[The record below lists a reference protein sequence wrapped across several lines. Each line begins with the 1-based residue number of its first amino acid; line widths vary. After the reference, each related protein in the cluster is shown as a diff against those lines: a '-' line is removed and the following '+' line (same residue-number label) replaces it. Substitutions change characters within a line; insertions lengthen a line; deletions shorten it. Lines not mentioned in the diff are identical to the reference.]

1 VFFNLFRIQKNIKLM
16 PKITLPDGNS
26 LNFDNHVTGL
36 QVAEKISKSLAKQAM
51 VISVNGE
58 LKDLDYKISSDC
70 SVKIFTSKNEEGLD
84 TIRHDTAHIL
94 AMAVQELF
102 PGTQVTIGP
111 VIENGFY
118 YDFAR
123 KQPFTEEDLL
133 KIENKM
139 KEIVDRDEIT
149 KREVWN
155 RERAIK
161 HFRDKGEIYKAEL
174 IESIPAG
181 EEVSIYFH
189 GDWHDL
195 CRGPHLAST
204 GKIGKFFKL
213 MKVSGAYWRGDSNNE
228 MLQRIYGTSWAT
240 QKDLDDYLKRI
251 EEAEKRDHRKLGK
264 EMDLF
269 HFREESP
276 GSVFWHEKGW
286 TLFQKLISYMRSRQD
301 DAGYKEVNTPE
312 VLDRSLWEKSGHWE
326 KYGEHMYT
334 STTPDEKVFAI
345 KPMNCPGHVQVF
357 NQGLKSYRDLPL
369 RISEFGKVHR
379 YEPSGS
385 LHGLLRV
392 RAFTQD
398 DAHIF
403 CTEDQITSECLIVT
417 NLILDIYKEL
427 GFENVILK
435 YSDRPDLRVGDDSV
449 WDKAESALLDA
460 VKASKLEYT
469 INKGEGA
476 FYGPKIEFVLRDA
489 IGRDWQCGTLQ
500 VDLNLPGRLD
510 ASYVDKDGI
519 KKVPVMLHRALFGSL
534 ERFIGILIEHYAG
547 KFPFWISPLQ
557 TVVIP
562 ISEDFEN
569 YAAEVANKIK
579 KAGISSAVDLKK
591 HNLNY
596 KIRDHSLA
604 KIPLLLICGKKEVDS
619 NSVTI
624 RRLDSNKQENMDLDL
639 FLKTFSALNKASS
652 N

>member
-1 VFFNLFRIQKNIKLM
+1 M
-16 PKITLPDGNS
+16 PTIILPDGNN
-26 LNFDNHVTGL
+26 LEFPKKVTGL
-36 QVAEKISKSLAKQAM
+36 EVAEKISKSLAKQAM
-51 VISVNGE
+51 VISIDGE
-58 LKDLDYKISSDC
+58 LKDLDFVIENNC
-70 SVKIFTSKNEEGLD
+70 SVKIFTSKNEEGLE

-94 AMAVQELF
+94 AMAVQEIF

-111 VIENGFY
+111 IIENGFY

-123 KQPFTEEDLL
+123 KEPFTEEDLK
-133 KIENKM
+133 KIEEKM
-139 KEIVDRDEIT
+139 KEIVDRDEKT
-149 KREVWN
+149 KREVWD
-155 RERAIK
+155 RDKAIK
-161 HFRDKGEIYKAEL
+161 HFKKKGETYKAEL
-174 IESIPAG
+174 IESIPKG

-189 GDWHDL
+189 GEWHDL
-195 CRGPHLAST
+195 CRGPHLSST

-213 MKVSGAYWRGDSNNE
+213 TKVSGAYWRGDSNNE
-228 MLQRIYGTSWAT
+228 MLQRIYGTSWAS
-240 QKDLDDYLKRI
+240 QKDLDSYLKRI

-286 TLFQKLISYMRSRQD
+286 SLFQKLINYMRTRQD
-301 DAGYKEVNTPE
+301 AAGYKEVNTPE
-312 VLDRSLWEKSGHWE
+312 ILDRLLWEKSGHWE
-326 KYGEHMYT
+326 KYGENMYT
-334 STTPDEKVFAI
+334 SQTPDEKVFAI
-345 KPMNCPGHVQVF
+345 KPMNCPGHIQVF

-369 RISEFGKVHR
+369 RITEFGKVHR
-379 YEPSGS
+379 YEPSGA

-403 CTEDQITSECLIVT
+403 CSEEQITDECLNVT
-417 NLILDIYKEL
+417 NLILNIYKDL

-435 YSDRPDLRVGDDSV
+435 YADRPEVRVGDDKI
-449 WDKAESALLDA
+449 WDKAEASLLEA
-460 VKASKLEYT
+460 VKASKLEYS

-510 ASYVDKDGI
+510 ASYVDKDGT

-534 ERFIGILIEHYAG
+534 ERFIGILIENYAG

-562 ISEDFEN
+562 ISEEFDD
-569 YAAEVANKIK
+569 YAIEVSKQIK
-579 KAGISSAVDLKK
+579 KVGISSIVDLKK

-624 RRLDSNKQENMDLDL
+624 RKLDSNKQENMELNL
-639 FLKTFSALNKASS
+639 FLKTFSALNKAPS

>member
-1 VFFNLFRIQKNIKLM
+1 M
-16 PKITLPDGNS
+16 PIITLPDGNNLS
-26 LNFDNHVTGL
+26 FPDKVTGL
-36 QVAEKISKSLAKQAM
+36 DVAEKISKSLAKQAM
-51 VISVNGE
+51 VISVDGN
-58 LKDLDYKISSDC
+58 LKDLDFLIEKDC
-70 SVKIFTSKNEEGLD
+70 SIKIFTSKNPEGLE

-111 VIENGFY
+111 VIESGFY

-123 KQPFTEEDLL
+123 KEPFTEDDLE

-139 KEIVDRDEIT
+139 KEIVDRNEIT
-149 KREVWN
+149 KREVW
-155 RERAIK
+155 ERNKAIS
-161 HFRDKGEIYKAEL
+161 HFKEKGETYKAEL
-174 IESIPAG
+174 IEAIP
-181 EEVSIYFH
+181 ENEDVSIYFH
-189 GDWHDL
+189 GEWHDL
-195 CRGPHLAST
+195 CRGPHLSST

-213 MKVSGAYWRGDSNNE
+213 TKVSGAYWRGDSNNE

-240 QKDLDDYLKRI
+240 QKDLDEYLKRI

-286 TLFQKLISYMRSRQD
+286 ALFQKLINYMRGRQD
-301 DAGYKEVNTPE
+301 AAGYKEVNTPE
-312 VLDRSLWEKSGHWE
+312 ILDRQLWEKSGHWE
-326 KYGEHMYT
+326 KYGENMYT
-334 STTPDEKVFAI
+334 SETPDEKIFAI
-345 KPMNCPGHVQVF
+345 KPMNCPGHIQVF

-369 RISEFGKVHR
+369 RITEFGKVHR
-379 YEPSGS
+379 YEPSGA

-403 CTEDQITSECLIVT
+403 CSEDQITSECLEVT
-417 NLILDIYKEL
+417 NLILDIYKDL

-435 YSDRPDLRVGDDSV
+435 YADRPDVRVGGDEV
-449 WDKAESALLDA
+449 WDKAEASLLEA
-460 VKASKLEYT
+460 VKASKLEYS

-510 ASYVDKDGI
+510 ASYVDKDGT

-534 ERFIGILIEHYAG
+534 ERFIGILIENYAG

-562 ISEDFEN
+562 ISEEFDD
-569 YAAEVANKIK
+569 YAIEVSKKIK
-579 KAGISSAVDLKK
+579 QVGISSNVDLKK

-624 RRLDSNKQENMDLDL
+624 RRLDSNKQENMDLNL

>member
-1 VFFNLFRIQKNIKLM
+1 M
-16 PKITLPDGNS
+16 PTITLPDGNN
-26 LNFDNHVTGL
+26 LVFPNEVTGL
-36 QVAEKISKSLAKQAM
+36 EVAEKISKSLAKQAM
-51 VISVNGE
+51 VIAVNGE
-58 LKDLDYKISSDC
+58 LKDLDFVIDKDC
-70 SVKIFTSKNEEGLD
+70 TVKIFTSKNEEGLE

-123 KQPFTEEDLL
+123 KEPFTENDLT
-133 KIENKM
+133 KIEDKM
-139 KEIVDRDEIT
+139 KKIVDQDVLT
-149 KREVWN
+149 KREVWS
-155 RERAIK
+155 
-161 HFRDKGEIYKAEL
+161 RDKAIEHFKNKGEVYKAQL
-174 IESIPAG
+174 IESIPKE

-189 GDWHDL
+189 GEWHDL
-195 CRGPHLAST
+195 CRGPHLSST

-213 MKVSGAYWRGDSNNE
+213 MKVSGAYWRGDSKNE

-240 QKDLDDYLKRI
+240 QKDLDEYLKRL

-286 TLFQKLISYMRSRQD
+286 ALFQKLINYMRARQNA
-301 DAGYKEVNTPE
+301 AGYKEVNTPE
-312 VLDRSLWEKSGHWE
+312 VLDRLLWEKSGHWE
-326 KYGEHMYT
+326 KYGENMYT
-334 STTPDEKVFAI
+334 SETPDKKVFAI
-345 KPMNCPGHVQVF
+345 KPMNCPGHIQVF

-369 RISEFGKVHR
+369 RITEFGKVHR
-379 YEPSGS
+379 YEPSGA

-403 CTEDQITSECLIVT
+403 CSEDQITSECLNVT
-417 NLILDIYKEL
+417 NLILDIYKDL
-427 GFENVILK
+427 GFKNVILK
-435 YSDRPDLRVGDDSV
+435 YADRPEVRVGDDEV
-449 WDKAESALLDA
+449 WDKAEKSLLEA
-460 VKASKLEYT
+460 VKASKLEYSV
-469 INKGEGA
+469 NKGEGA

-510 ASYVDKDGI
+510 ASYVDKDGM

-562 ISEDFEN
+562 ISEEFDD
-569 YAAEVANKIK
+569 YAIEVSKKIRE
-579 KAGISSAVDLKK
+579 GGMSSFVDLKK

-639 FLKTFSALNKASS
+639 FLKTFSALNKVSS

>member
-1 VFFNLFRIQKNIKLM
+1 M
-16 PKITLPDGNS
+16 PLITLPDGNS
-26 LNFDNHVTGL
+26 IQFPNKVTGL
-36 QVAEKISKSLAKQAM
+36 EVAEKISKSLSKQAM
-51 VISVNGE
+51 VISVDDE
-58 LKDLDYKISSDC
+58 LKDLSYIIEKDC
-70 SVKIFTSKNEEGLD
+70 SIKIFTSKDKEGLE
-84 TIRHDTAHIL
+84 TIRHDTAHIT

-102 PGTQVTIGP
+102 PATQVTIGP
-111 VIENGFY
+111 IIENGFY
-118 YDFAR
+118 YDFSR
-123 KQPFTEEDLL
+123 KEPFTEEDLN

-139 KEIVDRDEIT
+139 KEIVDRDVPT
-149 KREVWN
+149 TREVWSRN
-155 RERAIK
+155 KAIS
-161 HFRDKGEIYKAEL
+161 HFKEKGEIYKAEI
-174 IESIPAG
+174 IESIPQG
-181 EEVSIYFH
+181 EDVSIYFH

-195 CRGPHLAST
+195 CRGPHLSST
-204 GKIGKFFKL
+204 GKVGKYFKL
-213 MKVSGAYWRGDSNNE
+213 TKVSGAYWRGDSNNE
-228 MLQRIYGTSWAT
+228 MLQRIYGTSWASK
-240 QKDLDDYLKRI
+240 KDLDEYLKRI

-264 EMDLF
+264 EMNLF

-286 TLFQKLISYMRSRQD
+286 KLFQKLVAYMRGRQD
-301 DAGYKEVNTPE
+301 KAGYKEVNTPE
-312 VLDRSLWEKSGHWE
+312 VLDRTLWEKSGHWE

-334 STTPDEKVFAI
+334 SETPDAKIFAI

-379 YEPSGS
+379 YEPSGA

-403 CTEDQITSECLIVT
+403 CTEDQITEECLIVT
-417 NLILDIYKEL
+417 NLILDIYKDL

-435 YSDRPDLRVGDDSV
+435 YSDRPDLRVGDDSI
-449 WDKAESALLDA
+449 WDKAEKALLDA
-460 VKASKLEYT
+460 VKASKLEYK

-510 ASYVDKDGI
+510 ASFVDNDGA

-534 ERFIGILIEHYAG
+534 ERFIGILIENYAG
-547 KFPFWISPLQ
+547 KFPFWIAPLQ
-557 TVVIP
+557 VVVIP
-562 ISEDFEN
+562 ISEEFDV
-569 YAAEVANKIK
+569 YAKEVNEKINH
-579 KAGISSAVDLKK
+579 AGISSEVDLKN

-596 KIRDHSLA
+596 KIREHSLS
-604 KIPLLLICGKKEVDS
+604 KIPLLLICGKKEVDR

-624 RRLDSNKQENMDLDL
+624 RRLNTNKQENMELNL
-639 FLKTFSALNKASS
+639 FLKKFSALNKAPS

>member
-1 VFFNLFRIQKNIKLM
+1 MLN
-16 PKITLPDGNS
+16 ITLPDGNK
-26 LNFDNHVTGL
+26 LNFEKKVTGL
-36 QVAEKISKSLAKQAM
+36 EIAERISKSLSKSALI
-51 VISVNGE
+51 ISIDGK
-58 LKDLDYKISSDC
+58 LKDLNTVIEKDC
-70 SVKIFTSKNEEGLD
+70 TVKIFTSKDKEGLE
-84 TIRHDTAHIL
+84 TIRHDTAHVL

-111 VIENGFY
+111 VIEDGFY

-123 KQPFTEEDLL
+123 KEPFTEEDLK
-133 KIENKM
+133 KIEDRM
-139 KEIVDRDEIT
+139 KEIVDRDEKT
-149 KREVWN
+149 KREVWD
-155 RERAIK
+155 RDKAIN
-161 HFRDKGEIYKAEL
+161 HFKKKGEIYKAEL
-174 IESIPAG
+174 IESIPKG

-189 GDWHDL
+189 GEWHDL
-195 CRGPHLAST
+195 CRGPHLSST

-213 MKVSGAYWRGDSNNE
+213 TKVSGAYWRGDSNNE
-228 MLQRIYGTSWAT
+228 MLQRIYGTSWAN
-240 QKDLDDYLKRI
+240 QKDLDSYLKRI

-286 TLFQKLISYMRSRQD
+286 ALFQKLIDYMRMKQD
-301 DAGYKEVNTPE
+301 MAGYKEINTPE
-312 VLDRSLWEKSGHWE
+312 VLDRTLWEKSGHWE
-326 KYGEHMYT
+326 KFGENMYT

-345 KPMNCPGHVQVF
+345 KPMNCPGCVEVF
-357 NQGLKSYRDLPL
+357 NQGLKSYKDLPL
-369 RISEFGKVHR
+369 KMSEFGKVHR
-379 YEPSGS
+379 YEPSGA

-403 CTEDQITSECLIVT
+403 CTEEQITEECLIVT
-417 NLILDIYKEL
+417 NLILEIYKDL

-435 YSDRPDLRVGDDSV
+435 YSDRPEKRVGDDSV
-449 WDKAESALLDA
+449 WDKAEAALLSA
-460 VKASKLEYT
+460 VKATKLEYS

-500 VDLNLPGRLD
+500 VDFNLPGRLG
-510 ASYVDKDGI
+510 ASYVEKDGT
-519 KKVPVMLHRALFGSL
+519 KKIPVMLHRALFGSL
-534 ERFIGILIEHYAG
+534 ERFIGILIENYAG

-562 ISEDFEN
+562 ISEEFND
-569 YAAEVANKIK
+569 YAKKVSNQIK
-579 KAGISSAVDLKK
+579 QAGMSSVVDLKN

-604 KIPLLLICGKKEVDS
+604 KIPILLICGKKEVDS

-624 RRLDSNKQENMDLDL
+624 RRLDSNKQENMELNT
-639 FLKTFSALNKASS
+639 FLKKFSALNKAPS

>member
-1 VFFNLFRIQKNIKLM
+1 M
-16 PKITLPDGNS
+16 PIITLPDGNS
-26 LNFDNHVTGL
+26 FKFSKKVTGL
-36 QVAEKISKSLAKQAM
+36 EVAEKISKSLSKQALIM
-51 VISVNGE
+51 SVNGE
-58 LKDLDYKISSDC
+58 LKDLNHSIEKDSSI
-70 SVKIFTSKNEEGLD
+70 KIFTSKDREGLE

-102 PGTQVTIGP
+102 PKTQVTIGP

-123 KQPFTEEDLL
+123 KDPFTEEDLI
-133 KIENKM
+133 KIEKKM
-139 KEIVDRDEIT
+139 LEIVERDEPT
-149 KREVWN
+149 HREVWN
-155 RERAIK
+155 RDKAIE
-161 HFRDKGEIYKAEL
+161 HFKKSGEIYKAE
-174 IESIPAG
+174 IIKEIPKE
-181 EEVSIYFH
+181 EEVSVYFH
-189 GDWHDL
+189 GKWHDL
-195 CRGPHLAST
+195 CRGPHLSST

-213 MKVSGAYWRGDSNNE
+213 TKVAGAYWRGDSKNE
-228 MLQRIYGTSWAT
+228 MLQRIYGTSWSS
-240 QKDLDDYLKRI
+240 QKELDNYLNQI

-286 TLFQKLISYMRSRQD
+286 KLFQKLVAYMRARQD
-301 DAGYKEVNTPE
+301 LAGYKEINTPE
-312 VLDRSLWEKSGHWE
+312 VLDRALWEKSGHWE

-334 STTPDEKVFAI
+334 SQTPDEKVFAI

-379 YEPSGS
+379 YEPSGA

-403 CTEDQITSECLIVT
+403 CTEDQITTECLIVT
-417 NLILDIYKEL
+417 NLILDIYKDL

-435 YSDRPDLRVGDDSV
+435 YSDRPDLRVGDDKV
-449 WDKAESALLDA
+449 WDKAEKALLDA
-460 VKASKLEYT
+460 VKASKLKYT

-500 VDLNLPGRLD
+500 VDLNLPERLD
-510 ASYVDKDGI
+510 ATFVDKDGT

-534 ERFIGILIEHYAG
+534 ERFIGILIENYAG

-557 TVVIP
+557 VMVIP
-562 ISEDFEN
+562 ISEEFDE
-569 YAAEVANKIK
+569 YAKEVNSKIIN
-579 KAGISSAVDLKK
+579 AGISSEVDLKN

-596 KIRDHSLA
+596 KIREHSVS
-604 KIPLLLICGKKEVDS
+604 KVPILLICGKKEVDS
-619 NSVTI
+619 NTVTI
-624 RRLDSNKQENMDLDL
+624 RRLDSNKQENMELKL
-639 FLKTFSALNKASS
+639 FLKKFSALNKASS

>member
-1 VFFNLFRIQKNIKLM
+1 M
-16 PKITLPDGNS
+16 PLITLPDGNTIEFP
-26 LNFDNHVTGL
+26 NKVTGL
-36 QVAEKISKSLAKQAM
+36 EVAEKISKSLSKQATI
-51 VISVNGE
+51 ISVNEE
-58 LKDLDYKISSDC
+58 LKDLSFVIDKDC
-70 SVKIFTSKNEEGLD
+70 SVRIFTSKDKEGLE
-84 TIRHDTAHIL
+84 TIRHDTAHIT

-111 VIENGFY
+111 IIENGFY
-118 YDFAR
+118 YDFSR
-123 KQPFTEEDLL
+123 KEPFTEDDLN

-139 KEIVDRDEIT
+139 KEIVDRDVPT
-149 KREVWN
+149 TREVWK
-155 RERAIK
+155 RDKAIS
-161 HFRDKGEIYKAEL
+161 HFKDKGEIYKAEI
-174 IESIPAG
+174 IESIPQG
-181 EEVSIYFH
+181 EDVSIYFH

-195 CRGPHLAST
+195 CRGPHLSST
-204 GKIGKFFKL
+204 GKIGKYFKL
-213 MKVSGAYWRGDSNNE
+213 TKVSGAYWRGDSNNE
-228 MLQRIYGTSWAT
+228 MLQRIYGTSWAS
-240 QKDLDDYLKRI
+240 QKDLDEYLKRI

-286 TLFQKLISYMRSRQD
+286 KLFQKLVAYMRARQEK
-301 DAGYKEVNTPE
+301 AGYKEVNTPE
-312 VLDRSLWEKSGHWE
+312 ILDRSLWEKSGHWE

-334 STTPDEKVFAI
+334 SQTPDEKIFAI

-379 YEPSGS
+379 YEPSGA

-417 NLILDIYKEL
+417 NLILDIYKDL
-427 GFENVILK
+427 GFEDVILK
-435 YSDRPDLRVGDDSV
+435 YSDRPDLRVGDDNV
-449 WDKAESALLDA
+449 WDKAEKALLDA
-460 VKASKLEYT
+460 VKASKLQYT

-510 ASYVDKDGI
+510 ASFVDKDGT
-519 KKVPVMLHRALFGSL
+519 KKIPVMLHRALFGSL
-534 ERFIGILIEHYAG
+534 ERFIGILIENYAG
-547 KFPFWISPLQ
+547 KFPFWIAPLQ
-557 TVVIP
+557 VVVIP
-562 ISEDFEN
+562 ISEEFDS
-569 YAAEVANKIK
+569 YAKEVNEKINN
-579 KAGISSAVDLKK
+579 AGISSEVDLKN

-596 KIRDHSLA
+596 KIREHSLS

-624 RRLDSNKQENMDLDL
+624 RRLDTNKQENMELNL
-639 FLKTFSALNKASS
+639 FLETFSALNKASS

>member
-1 VFFNLFRIQKNIKLM
+1 M
-16 PKITLPDGNS
+16 PIITLPDGNNLS
-26 LNFDNHVTGL
+26 FSNDVTGL
-36 QVAEKISKSLAKQAM
+36 GVAEKISKSLAKQAM

-58 LKDLDYKISSDC
+58 LKDLDYLIKKDC
-70 SVKIFTSKNEEGLD
+70 SVKVFTSKNPEGLE

-123 KQPFTEEDLL
+123 KEPFTEDDLI

-149 KREVWN
+149 KREVW
-155 RERAIK
+155 ERNKAIS
-161 HFRDKGEIYKAEL
+161 HFKDKGEVYKAEL
-174 IESIPAG
+174 IETIP
-181 EEVSIYFH
+181 ESEDVSIYFH

-195 CRGPHLAST
+195 CRGPHLSST
-204 GKIGKFFKL
+204 GKIGKYFKL
-213 MKVSGAYWRGDSNNE
+213 TKVSGAYWRGDSNNE
-228 MLQRIYGTSWAT
+228 MLQRIYGTSWAS
-240 QKDLDDYLKRI
+240 QKDLDEYLKRI

-286 TLFQKLISYMRSRQD
+286 ALFQKLINYMRSRQD
-301 DAGYKEVNTPE
+301 DAGYQEVNTPE
-312 VLDRSLWEKSGHWE
+312 VLDRLLWEKSGHWE
-326 KYGEHMYT
+326 KYGENMYT
-334 STTPDEKVFAI
+334 SETPDEKVFAI
-345 KPMNCPGHVQVF
+345 KPMNCPGHIQVF

-369 RISEFGKVHR
+369 RITEFGKVHR
-379 YEPSGS
+379 YEPSGA

-403 CTEDQITSECLIVT
+403 CSEDQITSECLNVT
-417 NLILDIYKEL
+417 NLILDIYKDL

-435 YSDRPDLRVGDDSV
+435 YADRPEVRVGEDDV
-449 WDKAESALLDA
+449 WDKAEASLLEA
-460 VKASKLEYT
+460 VKASKLEYS

-562 ISEDFEN
+562 ISEEFDD
-569 YAAEVANKIK
+569 YAIKVSKKIK
-579 KAGISSAVDLKK
+579 EAGMSSSVDLKK

-596 KIRDHSLA
+596 KIRDNSLA

-624 RRLDSNKQENMDLDL
+624 RRLDSNKQENMDLNL

>member
-1 VFFNLFRIQKNIKLM
+1 M
-16 PKITLPDGNS
+16 PTITLPDGNI
-26 LNFDNHVTGL
+26 LNFPNEVTGFD
-36 QVAEKISKSLAKQAM
+36 VAEKISKSLAKQAM

-58 LKDLDYKISSDC
+58 LKDLDYLIKNDSSI
-70 SVKIFTSKNEEGLD
+70 KIFTSKNPEGLE

-123 KQPFTEEDLL
+123 KEPFTEDDLI

-149 KREVWN
+149 KREVW
-155 RERAIK
+155 ERNKAIS
-161 HFRDKGEIYKAEL
+161 HFKNKGEVYKAEL
-174 IESIPAG
+174 IEAIP
-181 EEVSIYFH
+181 ENEDVSIYFH

-195 CRGPHLAST
+195 CRGPHLSST
-204 GKIGKFFKL
+204 GKIGKYFKL
-213 MKVSGAYWRGDSNNE
+213 TKVSGAYWRGDSNNE
-228 MLQRIYGTSWAT
+228 MLQRIYGTSWAS
-240 QKDLDDYLKRI
+240 QKDLDEYLKRI

-286 TLFQKLISYMRSRQD
+286 ALFQKLINYMRGRQD
-301 DAGYKEVNTPE
+301 AAGYKEVNTPE
-312 VLDRSLWEKSGHWE
+312 VLDRMLWEKSGHWE
-326 KYGEHMYT
+326 KYGENMYT
-334 STTPDEKVFAI
+334 SETPDEKVFAI
-345 KPMNCPGHVQVF
+345 KPMNCPGHIQVF

-369 RISEFGKVHR
+369 RITEFGKVHR
-379 YEPSGS
+379 YEPSGA

-403 CTEDQITSECLIVT
+403 CSEDQITSECLEVT
-417 NLILDIYKEL
+417 NLILDIYKDL

-435 YSDRPDLRVGDDSV
+435 YADRPEVRVGSDEV
-449 WDKAESALLDA
+449 WDKAEASLLEA
-460 VKASKLEYT
+460 VKASKLEYS

-510 ASYVDKDGI
+510 ASYVDKDGT

-534 ERFIGILIEHYAG
+534 ERFIGILIENYAG

-557 TVVIP
+557 TMVIP
-562 ISEDFEN
+562 ISEEFND
-569 YAAEVANKIK
+569 YAVKVSKKIK
-579 KAGISSAVDLKK
+579 DVGISSAVDLKNN
-591 HNLNY
+591 NLNY

-624 RRLDSNKQENMDLDL
+624 RRLDSNKQENMDLNL